1 MTVASGPSR
10 DSSVTKSGTTAR
22 AAIVGVALT
31 PTCAAVG
38 TVEPSAYL
46 PGSAVTV
53 SPGCAAASAAASV
66 LYAVASVVPSA
77 VASLPFTAST

>member
-22 AAIVGVALT
+22 AAIVGSAVV
-31 PTCAAVG
+31 PDCVFVG
-38 TVEPSAYL
+38 TVEPSAYV
-46 PGSAVTV
+46 PGSATTV

-66 LYAVASVVPSA
+66 L
-77 VASLPFTAST
+77 